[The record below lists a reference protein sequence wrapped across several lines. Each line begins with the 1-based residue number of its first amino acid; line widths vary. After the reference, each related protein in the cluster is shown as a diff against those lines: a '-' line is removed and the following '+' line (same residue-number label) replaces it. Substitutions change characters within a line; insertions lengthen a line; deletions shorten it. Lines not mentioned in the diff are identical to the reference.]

1 MKNVSDSILPAHVSG
16 WRALLA
22 EAGKQVQAALG
33 DKKRIVILGPANTGK
48 STLYN
53 RLIQSRADRQEVS
66 PLPGTTRDVRTGDS
80 GLFAVVDT
88 PGLDVAGEEGAV
100 QRTQAL
106 LAAQEADCVV
116 LLLDGSRPVA
126 AKERRVL
133 DELLRQSKSVVVVL
147 NKLDL
152 LGKRRQAVIEDAA
165 LALGIAESDL
175 VALSARHGIGI
186 DNLLVAVVS
195 TQPGL
200 VAALGQALP
209 EYRWKLAQTVI
220 GRAAT
225 AAAAISLT
233 PLPVITFVPLV
244 AVQSLMAISI
254 ARVYG
259 KKLTVARAR
268 ELIFTFGVGMLG
280 RTLFIELSKLGG
292 PPGWVVAVAVAAGVT
307 VAMGYAVA
315 TWFEKGEKL
324 PSTSLLRVSRA
335 IAGNLIARLSGR
347 DRKSM
352 RRRVSEALQ
361 DLPAEELEALAAHE
375 MEPSA
380 PSTLGPD
387 GSQTEQQ
394 PVELLDP
401 RREDNRLT

>member
-1 MKNVSDSILPAHVSG
+1 
-16 WRALLA
+16 
-22 EAGKQVQAALG
+22 
-33 DKKRIVILGPANTGK
+33 
-48 STLYN
+48 
-53 RLIQSRADRQEVS
+53 
-66 PLPGTTRDVRTGDS
+66 
-80 GLFAVVDT
+80 
-88 PGLDVAGEEGAV
+88 
-100 QRTQAL
+100 
-106 LAAQEADCVV
+106 
-116 LLLDGSRPVA
+116 
-126 AKERRVL
+126 
-133 DELLRQSKSVVVVL
+133 VVVL

>member
-1 MKNVSDSILPAHVSG
+1 MCGLEN
-16 WRALLA
+16 
-22 EAGKQVQAALG
+22 
-33 DKKRIVILGPANTGK
+33 
-48 STLYN
+48 
-53 RLIQSRADRQEVS
+53 
-66 PLPGTTRDVRTGDS
+66 S

-88 PGLDVAGEEGAV
+88 PGLDVAGEEGAA

-126 AKERRVL
+126 AKERGVL
-133 DELLRQSKSVVVVL
+133 DELLRQRKSVVVVL

-152 LGKRRQAVIEDAA
+152 VGKRRQAVIEDAA
-165 LALGIAESDL
+165 LALGIAEPDL

-200 VAALGQALP
+200 VAAVGQALP

-259 KKLTVARAR
+259 KKLTVARAAR
-268 ELIFTFGVGMLG
+268 IRF
-280 RTLFIELSKLGG
+280 S
-292 PPGWVVAVAVAAGVT
+292 
-307 VAMGYAVA
+307 
-315 TWFEKGEKL
+315 
-324 PSTSLLRVSRA
+324 PSV
-335 IAGNLIARLSGR
+335 
-347 DRKSM
+347 
-352 RRRVSEALQ
+352 
-361 DLPAEELEALAAHE
+361 
-375 MEPSA
+375 
-380 PSTLGPD
+380 
-387 GSQTEQQ
+387 
-394 PVELLDP
+394 
-401 RREDNRLT
+401 

>member
-1 MKNVSDSILPAHVSG
+1 
-16 WRALLA
+16 
-22 EAGKQVQAALG
+22 
-33 DKKRIVILGPANTGK
+33 
-48 STLYN
+48 
-53 RLIQSRADRQEVS
+53 
-66 PLPGTTRDVRTGDS
+66 
-80 GLFAVVDT
+80 
-88 PGLDVAGEEGAV
+88 
-100 QRTQAL
+100 
-106 LAAQEADCVV
+106 
-116 LLLDGSRPVA
+116 
-126 AKERRVL
+126 
-133 DELLRQSKSVVVVL
+133 
-147 NKLDL
+147 
-152 LGKRRQAVIEDAA
+152 
-165 LALGIAESDL
+165 
-175 VALSARHGIGI
+175 
-186 DNLLVAVVS
+186 
-195 TQPGL
+195 
-200 VAALGQALP
+200 
-209 EYRWKLAQTVI
+209 
-220 GRAAT
+220 
-225 AAAAISLT
+225 
-233 PLPVITFVPLV
+233 
-244 AVQSLMAISI
+244 
-254 ARVYG
+254 
-259 KKLTVARAR
+259 
-268 ELIFTFGVGMLG
+268 MLG

-387 GSQTEQQ
+387 GSQNEQR